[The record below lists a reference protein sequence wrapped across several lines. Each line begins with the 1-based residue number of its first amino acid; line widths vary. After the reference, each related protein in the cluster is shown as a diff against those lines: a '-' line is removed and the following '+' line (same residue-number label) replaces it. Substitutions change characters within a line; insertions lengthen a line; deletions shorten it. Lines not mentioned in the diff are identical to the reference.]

1 MHDLIDTF
9 LPIAGPFVE
18 HLRLTAIALAIA
30 LAIAVPVGV
39 LLARVRWLRGPVLSV
54 LGVIYTIPSLSLL
67 VLLIPLFGIG
77 STPAIIALVA
87 YAQLVLV
94 RNIVVGLTGL
104 DPAVVEA
111 ARGMGMSGWQR
122 FYQVEL
128 PLALPLIL
136 AGVRLATLSIIAIG
150 TVAALVSAGGLGT
163 LLLIGVTIG
172 DTRKIVAGSIAV
184 AVLAFGANAILRA
197 LERGAGDP
205 WRGADGRLVRTEDQE
220 RRTTVFCLSSSVRR
234 GCSSAFALTLALPLC
249 ACSPSRSRGRG
260 SGSMADLSWRLTD
273 RSSHPWLSEGSLGGL
288 RPIGIA

>member
-1 MHDLIDTF
+1 MSCTTHFSLSPVHLVIVSGTCMHYLLDTF
-9 LPIAGPFVE
+9 LPIAGPFIQ

-30 LAIAVPVGV
+30 LGIAVPVGV

-77 STPAIIALVA
+77 TTPAIIALVA

-111 ARGMGMSGWQR
+111 AQGMGMNSWQR
-122 FYQVEL
+122 FRQVEL

-150 TVAALVSAGGLGT
+150 TVAALVGAGGLGT
-163 LLLIGVTIG
+163 PLLIGVTTG

-184 AVLAFGANAILRA
+184 ALLAFGANTILRA
-197 LERGAGDP
+197 LERRAALAIRGEEQAAG
-205 WRGADGRLVRTEDQE
+205 
-220 RRTTVFCLSSSVRR
+220 S
-234 GCSSAFALTLALPLC
+234 
-249 ACSPSRSRGRG
+249 
-260 SGSMADLSWRLTD
+260 
-273 RSSHPWLSEGSLGGL
+273 
-288 RPIGIA
+288 